1 MGILNKN
8 LFFSFVKSNTTRLYR
23 SYITVNTIHIIS
35 FFQISLELSKIGM
48 QKIFVMWSQ
57 TKMSANSSEEQNS
70 KLIKNMT
77 EQLMY
82 YKKLSRVLLQYQPHS
97 NNFNYYYMV
106 DILIHL
112 SFLLIDSKMVYI
124 FEAADQFF

>member
-1 MGILNKN
+1 
-8 LFFSFVKSNTTRLYR
+8 
-23 SYITVNTIHIIS
+23 
-35 FFQISLELSKIGM
+35 
-48 QKIFVMWSQ
+48 
-57 TKMSANSSEEQNS
+57 
-70 KLIKNMT
+70 
-77 EQLMY
+77 MY

-124 FEAADQFF
+124 FEI